1 MGSPWD
7 PRVVPAQPA
16 PPGPECTELPGPNS
30 TQDWEPTAET
40 PQHTAIGPRLYGTR
54 PISNSAP
61 TDPTAVETHSLHL
74 WPGCRGA
81 GRHLRASHRWKPDPR
96 PPPSPPSGF
105 TFPRP
110 AVSVSRQNAV
120 RCGEGRCGGA
130 PPVRAVPEPPPPPS
144 SPPLPNH
151 HRCGPAPQEC
161 GPSPRSALIWANG
174 AKRPRSPPA
183 SGDPPRPRTSL
194 PAPHVR
200 SGPASLLQ
208 TPPPRASRKCR
219 CGGVTHSPAVCS
231 SEKSHCGESAAVS
244 GHRTE
249 LNPRHRTAPHPPALG
264 APPIPAPPTPPG
276 TLLPPPPTSSSIAS
290 RPPSR
295 ASPRRTMAAPH
306 RTAPHRSGP
315 APLWAA
321 AAGTEL
327 CTA

>member
-1 MGSPWD
+1 MG
-7 PRVVPAQPA
+7 
-16 PPGPECTELPGPNS
+16 PGQYR
-30 TQDWEPTAET
+30 TQHPQT
-40 PQHTAIGPRLYGTR
+40 PQ
-54 PISNSAP
+54 
-61 TDPTAVETHSLHL
+61 
-74 WPGCRGA
+74 
-81 GRHLRASHRWKPDPR
+81 RWKPIACTYGRAAVGPGGTCGPR
-96 PPPSPPSGF
+96 TGGNPTPPPPPSPPSGF
-105 TFPRP
+105 TFPRH

-120 RCGEGRCGGA
+120 RCGERRCGEGRCGEGRCGGA

-208 TPPPRASRKCR
+208 TSPPPRQQEVPVR
-219 CGGVTHSPAVCS
+219 GGHSLTRRLFLREIALR
-231 SEKSHCGESAAVS
+231 GERGRQRAP
-244 GHRTE
+244 HRVEPPT
-249 LNPRHRTAPHPPALG
+249 PHRTAPPRTRCPTHPGTPR
-264 APPIPAPPTPPG
+264 PPG
-276 TLLPPPPTSSSIAS
+276 TPLPPPPTSSSIAS

>member
-81 GRHLRASHRWKPDPR
+81 GRHLRASHRWKPDP
-96 PPPSPPSGF
+96 PPLPAPLRDSLSRA
-105 TFPRP
+105 PRF
-110 AVSVSRQNAV
+110 RFRGRT
-120 RCGEGRCGGA
+120 RCGAGKGGAGGA

-264 APPIPAPPTPPG
+264 APPIPAPPAPPG

>member
-30 TQDWEPTAET
+30 TQNWEPTAET

-120 RCGEGRCGGA
+120 RCGEGRCGGG
-130 PPVRAVPEPPPPPS
+130 PTRAGGTGAA
-144 SPPLPNH
+144 SPP
-151 HRCGPAPQEC
+151 
-161 GPSPRSALIWANG
+161 I
-174 AKRPRSPPA
+174 
-183 SGDPPRPRTSL
+183 
-194 PAPHVR
+194 
-200 SGPASLLQ
+200 
-208 TPPPRASRKCR
+208 
-219 CGGVTHSPAVCS
+219 
-231 SEKSHCGESAAVS
+231 
-244 GHRTE
+244 
-249 LNPRHRTAPHPPALG
+249 
-264 APPIPAPPTPPG
+264 
-276 TLLPPPPTSSSIAS
+276 LPPPPQPPPVRPRPAGMRAVPALCPYMGKWRKKAPIPP
-290 RPPSR
+290 RLRGPPS
-295 ASPRRTMAAPH
+295 APH
-306 RTAPHRSGP
+306 IPPCPARPERPRIPPPNLPPPAPAGSAGAGGSLTHPPFVPPRNRTAGRARPS
-315 APLWAA
+315 
-321 AAGTEL
+321 AGT
-327 CTA
+327 APS